1 MAAADYKLSG
11 SSNNQEQVHHHH
23 RQEIVLATTTAVATT
38 ASATDR
44 PHVLSKQFAVH
55 LPQVLP
61 EYVRVAVEEAATF
74 SLTEELEGVAAD
86 GAPGTIIYVQP
97 DGTFVEGTGLT
108 PEEQQQLAEQLAEQQ
123 GLVEVSQSRSR
134 AVHMSESQPHAR
146 LVQHAGLTGP
156 QPVITRVT
164 EPQQQQQQQQAPDLS
179 ETNVRLSNNSPRPPD
194 SQAPRKSSSAPP
206 CAPLEARAAPEPH
219 HPLVQ
224 APVCPT
230 AEPRVPPGGGDHPG
244 PTVQRVQ
251 ACSPARVLQQVNI
264 ASQASAVNRLSP
276 PRIPTAGWQQQAVFK
291 PPLTIIH
298 NAAQQL
304 QNAAHQA
311 VLQQNLQQSTH
322 AQHQLGPLRVLPS
335 TQHQLET
342 VQVHIRTVQPQ
353 KERKDRPMPPLAVVQ
368 PKTAAS
374 TQLGNQSNIVS
385 GGVNISGP
393 QIIRIQPLS
402 GSGPQQYILH
412 SSSVPPIQLLVQR
425 QPPPLAPVNSI
436 NVLPGVSISAQ
447 SGIFTNSIAASK
459 SAVTA
464 VVANSCTNAKKHEL
478 SEKSKQKKPVKIKT
492 RSGRISRPPKYKVK
506 DYKFIKTEDLAEGHQ
521 SDSDDYSEYSLEE
534 EEAKAKEEDRNLSLP
549 CSFKPKK
556 FKCETCEKSY
566 IGRGGLARHY
576 RLNASHGQLVSAPEE
591 QRTSVN
597 KPNGNVLVGDSGNG
611 GDENGKLTPGRVV
624 PSPELM
630 TPPLIHATESVTVDS
645 TTASSQGVQQPVKIT
660 SAHNFPGH
668 RQTVRRG
675 RPPKQHNNTP
685 QDQVL
690 KRKAR
695 LKEFL
700 KQCDDEELMELALP
714 RLTKVITLWE
724 FLLMKVERG
733 RPARPH
739 FPDVYKE
746 FEMLHKHVKKMA
758 EEQLSSSF
766 RVISPQQPLQ
776 ISCLQVAE
784 SLGMT
789 EFMSKEKQQNADLS
803 LSYSI
808 VTVGDKNNLNS
819 SGEKH
824 ALEKDFGAFPPSSK
838 RMRMDITVQTES
850 NVNQNGVQKVEDNLQ
865 CLTTEAGQK
874 PTDCPAVNTCDAP
887 TTSPGTLAAEVVDKH
902 NDELLSGNN
911 MKNCTMGPGEEQSN
925 SEDLGFQVAEVT
937 LSSSQLPLLES
948 ENQGL
953 NNSIQEQESDFL
965 TMDTDVT
972 AEEIVQE
979 QLSSRNQIP
988 DHLSDPD
995 LTSPVQSDDEMTNQN
1010 TLLSNMIKNNRQ
1022 ETSSCVQELQHE
1034 ISSQDPLC
1042 NQEQSE
1048 QINDSDIA
1056 DQMQQLENALSHDV
1070 EPTEH
1075 ICRTEVNSL
1084 QQQQQIEE
1092 TFEADISDQVEL
1104 DCQVTSEEINLLEVV
1119 DPNKIMHVDEQN
1131 ADQINRVVSANI
1143 LESTVTEDG
1152 TLQFQLPDG
1161 SQEFLAQGHEQI
1173 FIQTSEGLLL
1183 SHQGTAVV
1191 SHTSDGI
1198 VIVTN
1203 ADGTTMHIR
1212 TPDGVPIE
1220 TVEALLAMD
1229 SEGQSE
1235 TLLVSQTQTE
1245 VEQ

>member
-1 MAAADYKLSG
+1 MAEEEDGLTGEEVAVSG
-11 SSNNQEQVHHHH
+11 DQYGGGRLQALGQQQQQQQEQVHHHH

-251 ACSPARVLQQVNI
+251 ACSPARVLQQVTI

-335 TQHQLET
+335 T
-342 VQVHIRTVQPQ
+342 
-353 KERKDRPMPPLAVVQ
+353 
-368 PKTAAS
+368 
-374 TQLGNQSNIVS
+374 
-385 GGVNISGP
+385 
-393 QIIRIQPLS
+393 
-402 GSGPQQYILH
+402 
-412 SSSVPPIQLLVQR
+412 
-425 QPPPLAPVNSI
+425 
-436 NVLPGVSISAQ
+436 
-447 SGIFTNSIAASK
+447 
-459 SAVTA
+459 
-464 VVANSCTNAKKHEL
+464 
-478 SEKSKQKKPVKIKT
+478 
-492 RSGRISRPPKYKVK
+492 
-506 DYKFIKTEDLAEGHQ
+506 
-521 SDSDDYSEYSLEE
+521 
-534 EEAKAKEEDRNLSLP
+534 
-549 CSFKPKK
+549 
-556 FKCETCEKSY
+556 
-566 IGRGGLARHY
+566 
-576 RLNASHGQLVSAPEE
+576 
-591 QRTSVN
+591 
-597 KPNGNVLVGDSGNG
+597 
-611 GDENGKLTPGRVV
+611 
-624 PSPELM
+624 
-630 TPPLIHATESVTVDS
+630 
-645 TTASSQGVQQPVKIT
+645 QPVKIT